1 MKALKAKRAKK
12 SKYKPDAEPST
23 TIFRK
28 GSSSKDDLTLLSIT
42 SDASLDQLS
51 HEKQQSIDSLGDF
64 TEVCMELTSAVSVYH
79 LSYMYLSSLRP
90 RDLPRIKR
98 WLFLIS
104 IQHKICLLP
113 FYT

>member
-42 SDASLDQLS
+42 SELSSDQIS
-51 HEKQQSIDSLGDF
+51 HEKQQSVDSLGDF
-64 TEVCMELTSAVSVYH
+64 KEVRTCMEC
-79 LSYMYLSSLRP
+79 SLNSNCR
-90 RDLPRIKR
+90 
-98 WLFLIS
+98 
-104 IQHKICLLP
+104 
-113 FYT
+113 T